1 MHIKKSFLH
10 SKTAKTSNATMLI
23 IIAVVAVGAFMLYQG
38 GYLDDLNLPFS
49 IGGTE
54 DGIPAGMV
62 SANKKLQFTWT
73 AEYSGNVANAKTFYI
88 YDSSLALRETLT
100 TAATGIVASAQ
111 NYPSGTVLHVKYDD
125 TNNQVWYTITVP
137 YMSEAEA
144 QAQTYNDISLK
155 FYEIGTYTVDD
166 LRAAGIIYADAS
178 TYNCTTNGT
187 TPMFTYTLS
196 NTGADNTGLL
206 ESYDP
211 VYSQAWDVWVTGT
224 ITGDN
229 ASLVILNGVDYS
241 WKVGNDW
248 YFADKVSASALS
260 KWKVGLSY
268 VPGYT
273 GTDSCTF
280 GMDLSAF
287 TTAADTAT
295 MQITA
300 YACADPAYA
309 ISHAGNFGANKVTI
323 AEQTVSIVGL

>member
-1 MHIKKSFLH
+1 MHFKHNFLH

-23 IIAVVAVGAFMLYQG
+23 IVAVVAIGGFMLYQG

-49 IGGTE
+49 ISGE
-54 DGIPAGMV
+54 NGIPAGYV
-62 SANKKLQFTWT
+62 SVNKKIQFTWT
-73 AEYSGNVANAKTFYI
+73 AEWSGTVANAKTFYV
-88 YDSSLALRETLT
+88 YDDTLALRETLT

-111 NYPSGTVLHVKYDD
+111 NYPSGTVLYVKYDD
-125 TNNQVWYTITVP
+125 TNNQIWYSITVP

-144 QAQTYNDISLK
+144 QAQTYNDIALK
-155 FYEIGTYTVDD
+155 YYAIGTYTVDD
-166 LRAAGIIYADAS
+166 LKAGGITYADAS
-178 TYNCTTNGT
+178 TYNCTSNGT
-187 TPMFTYTLS
+187 APIFTYSLV

-211 VYSQAWDVWVTGT
+211 IYGQNWDVWVTGT

-229 ASLVILNGVDYS
+229 ASLVTLNGVDYS

-268 VPGYT
+268 VPGYE
-273 GTDSCTF
+273 GSDSCTF
-280 GMDLSAF
+280 GLDLSPF

-295 MQITA
+295 LQITV
-300 YACADPAYA
+300 YASADPVYA
-309 ISHAGNFGANKVTI
+309 MAHAGNFGVNKVTL
-323 AEQTVSIVGL
+323 AEQTVYIVGL

>member
-1 MHIKKSFLH
+1 M
-10 SKTAKTSNATMLI
+10 I
-23 IIAVVAVGAFMLYQG
+23 IIAVVVVAFVYAYSQ
-38 GYLDDLNLPFS
+38 GYLDDLLGSFS
-49 IGGTE
+49 IGGVGD

-62 SANKKLQFTWT
+62 SVNKKLQFTWT

-125 TNNQVWYTITVP
+125 ANNQVWYTITVP

-144 QAQTYNDISLK
+144 QAQTYNDISQK

-166 LRAAGIIYADAS
+166 LRAAGIIFADAS

-211 VYSQAWDVWVTGT
+211 VYGQAWEVWVTGT

-229 ASLVILNGVDYS
+229 ASMVILNGVDYS

-300 YACADPAYA
+300 YACADPSYA
-309 ISHAGNFGANKVTI
+309 VSHAGNFGANKVTL

>member
-1 MHIKKSFLH
+1 MHLKHFLQ
-10 SKTAKTSNATMLI
+10 SKTAKSSSATMI
-23 IIAVVAVGAFMLYQG
+23 IIAVVAVAFVYAYSQ
-38 GYLDDLNLPFS
+38 GYLDDLLGSFS
-49 IGGTE
+49 IGGVGD

-62 SANKKLQFTWT
+62 SVNKKLQFTWT

-125 TNNQVWYTITVP
+125 ANNQVWYTITVP

-144 QAQTYNDISLK
+144 QAQTYNDISQK

-166 LRAAGIIYADAS
+166 LRAAGIIFADAS

-211 VYSQAWDVWVTGT
+211 VYGQAWEVWVTGT

-229 ASLVILNGVDYS
+229 ASMVILNGVDYS

-300 YACADPAYA
+300 YACADPSYA
-309 ISHAGNFGANKVTI
+309 VSHAGNFGANKVTI